1 MVIYN
6 VTTTIN
12 QEIHGQ
18 WIHWMRQEHIPAV
31 MATGKFLGA
40 KMTKVLVEQ
49 EEGGHTYSV
58 QYTVKD
64 RATLEKYYQE
74 DAPRLRKEAQ
84 TLFGGA
90 AFSFRTELELVQE
103 FQATY
108 PTATHLLFTY
118 GTLQEK
124 EVQLGVFSRTL
135 TGMDDELTHYQISKT
150 KVSGQYPTLEFTNE
164 KEHRIKGKVYVLA
177 PTELER
183 ADRYEGEAYK
193 RIQVTLASGKKA
205 WAYIAPNH

>member
-1 MVIYN
+1 MYIYN
-6 VTTTIN
+6 VTTNI
-12 QEIHGQ
+12 EMDIHDTWTQ
-18 WIHWMRQEHIPAV
+18 WMRQEHIPAV

-40 KMTKVLVEQ
+40 KMTKVLTEQ
-49 EEGGHTYSV
+49 EDGSHTYSV

-64 RATLEKYYQE
+64 RATLQQYYQE
-74 DAPRLRKEAQ
+74 DAPRLRKTAE

-90 AFSFRTELELVQE
+90 AFSFRTELAVVEE
-103 FQATY
+103 FQAVY

-135 TGMDDELTHYQISKT
+135 LGMDDELSHYRISET
-150 KVSGQYPTLEFTNE
+150 KVSGLYPTLEYTNE
-164 KEHRIKGKVYVLA
+164 GNDRIKGKVYTLA
-177 PTELER
+177 PKELER
-183 ADRYEGEAYK
+183 ADWYEGEAYK

-205 WAYIAPNH
+205 WAYMAINQ